1 MRSCLSAGM
10 RKAKDSARCAALS
23 AILAL
28 SPAAEAQE
36 ATPAETA
43 NGETVSET
51 VEPMAFP
58 PSRFLEH
65 DVILLIKEIFIDNTP
80 REENGAA
87 AKWLENLHDDE
98 RLKAGYLVF
107 NGEASVFLYVSY
119 ADSLSATPVGRQD
132 WLKIRGNRQERGY
145 QKCIDADSPC
155 VSASSLKLPD
165 MELYLRTGRLPHY
178 NPFLGDSQIH
188 WNNGKIQT
196 LALERI
202 AEDSSLLPH
211 KQFEWYDHY
220 RSYESAVYF
229 AEDGLYAMRGNEVR
243 RLDISEYLPDSSLL
257 QTQNKK
263 RCYLLRF
270 LHVYTPENKD
280 VNVMMLRSN
289 CGELK

>member
-107 NGEASVFLYVSY
+107 NG
-119 ADSLSATPVGRQD
+119 
-132 WLKIRGNRQERGY
+132 
-145 QKCIDADSPC
+145 
-155 VSASSLKLPD
+155 
-165 MELYLRTGRLPHY
+165 
-178 NPFLGDSQIH
+178 
-188 WNNGKIQT
+188 
-196 LALERI
+196 
-202 AEDSSLLPH
+202 
-211 KQFEWYDHY
+211 
-220 RSYESAVYF
+220 
-229 AEDGLYAMRGNEVR
+229 
-243 RLDISEYLPDSSLL
+243 
-257 QTQNKK
+257 
-263 RCYLLRF
+263 
-270 LHVYTPENKD
+270 
-280 VNVMMLRSN
+280 
-289 CGELK
+289 